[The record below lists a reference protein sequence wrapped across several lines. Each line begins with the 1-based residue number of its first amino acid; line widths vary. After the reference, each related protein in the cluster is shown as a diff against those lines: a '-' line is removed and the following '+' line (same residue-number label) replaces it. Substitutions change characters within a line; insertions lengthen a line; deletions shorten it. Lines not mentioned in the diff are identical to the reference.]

1 MILKI
6 TLNSIKTI
14 VCSCIIAL
22 TFLFSLTINSQEVG
36 QEYLVNPG
44 INTTNA
50 ATSSTPETGVDGS
63 GNFPANLGGW
73 GSGNNGAYAPA
84 NTTVNGNCHSAD
96 RMFKFFKVGGASGQY
111 VTQTVTLP
119 AGNFNWSFWTKW
131 GALVS
136 WDNDGDSTPKF
147 TILTNDDNDASW
159 EVVETVI
166 TTQPTTVDTWE
177 QQTGTYTNDIER
189 QVRIK
194 FSKYGGTQTA
204 PSNLNQLMFIDDVS
218 LNYAGSYTASADDT
232 SLSDLTIDGV
242 TIAGFTSQKS
252 NYDVLL
258 AEGTIVV
265 PTVVATTTSANATNA
280 VTDATSIPG
289 TTSILVT
296 AEDGTTTN
304 TVTINFSVLEVGQEF
319 LVNPSINSATGENS
333 TTPDTG
339 VDGNG
344 NFPANLGGWG
354 TGSGGA
360 YAVSTDLNGD
370 CHSEDRMFKLFKKG
384 DAGGQFITQTVLL
397 PAGTYDWSF
406 YTKWMVLVSWGNTDD
421 YEPTF
426 KIQTY
431 NNEESSWDDLQTV
444 VTTQPTATDTWVQQ
458 IGTFTNSIE
467 RQVRIKFHKY
477 GGLNN
482 ALSNLGEL
490 MFIDDVSLKYKNS
503 SLSLSDEEL
512 MTLSIYPNPAT
523 DHIFVDGV
531 QNIKSIKVYSILG
544 CLEKEVFNTH
554 KIEVSNLASGIY
566 VVKVRNG
573 TNVISKKFIKQ

>member
-1 MILKI
+1 MTK
-6 TLNSIKTI
+6 TNTQNSIKTI
-14 VCSCIIAL
+14 WCNSIIAL
-22 TFLFSLTINSQEVG
+22 TFLFSLTISSQEVG

-44 INTTNA
+44 INTTNVT
-50 ATSSTPETGVDGS
+50 TSSTPETGVDGS

-73 GSGNNGAYAPA
+73 GSGNNGAYATA
-84 NTTVNGNCHSAD
+84 NTTTNGDCHSAD
-96 RMFKFFKVGGASGQY
+96 RMFKMFKVGGSAGQY

-159 EVVETVI
+159 EEVETVI
-166 TTQPTTVDTWE
+166 TTQPTTVDTWV
-177 QQTGTYTNDIER
+177 QQTGTYANDIER

-194 FSKYGGTQTA
+194 FSKYGGTSEA

-218 LNYAGSYTASADDT
+218 LNYASPYSASPDDT

-242 TIAGFTSQKS
+242 TINGFTSTGS
-252 NYDVLL
+252 TYDVLL
-258 AEGTIVV
+258 SEGTTVV

-304 TVTINFSVLEVGQEF
+304 TVTINFSALQVGQEL

-333 TTPDTG
+333 TTPETG
-339 VDGNG
+339 VDGTG

-354 TGSGGA
+354 TGNGGA
-360 YAVSTDLNGD
+360 YAVSASQNGD

-384 DAGGQFITQTVLL
+384 DAGGQFVTQTVLL

-406 YTKWMVLVSWGNTDD
+406 YTKWMTLVSWGNTGDF
-421 YEPTF
+421 EPTF

-431 NNEESSWDDLQTV
+431 NNNSWEDLQVV
-444 VTTQPTATDTWVQQ
+444 VTTQPTTVDTWVQQ
-458 IGTFTNSIE
+458 TGTFTNTVE
-467 RQVRIKFHKY
+467 RQVRIRFHKY
-477 GGLNN
+477 GGVTDN
-482 ALSNLGEL
+482 LSNLGEL
-490 MFIDDVSLKYKNS
+490 MFIDDVSLTYKNS
-503 SLSLSDEEL
+503 SLSISDEKL
-512 MTLSIYPNPAT
+512 MSLSIYPNPASG
-523 DHIFVDGV
+523 IISVNGV
-531 QNIKSIKVYSILG
+531 ENIKSIKIYSILG
-544 CLEKEVFNTH
+544 SLEKEVFNTNQ
-554 KIEVSNLASGIY
+554 IDISELSSGIHLI
-566 VVKVRNG
+566 KIDNG
-573 TNVISKKFIKQ
+573 TVFSKKIIKQ

>member
-1 MILKI
+1 MTK
-6 TLNSIKTI
+6 TNTQNSIKTI
-14 VCSCIIAL
+14 WCNSIIAL
-22 TFLFSLTINSQEVG
+22 TFLLSLTINSQEVG

-44 INTTNA
+44 INTTNVT
-50 ATSSTPETGVDGS
+50 TSSTPETGVDGS

-73 GSGNNGAYAPA
+73 GSGNNGAYATA
-84 NTTVNGNCHSAD
+84 NTTTNGDCHSAD
-96 RMFKFFKVGGASGQY
+96 RMFKMFKVGGSAGQY

-159 EVVETVI
+159 EEVETVI
-166 TTQPTTVDTWE
+166 TTQPTTVDTWV
-177 QQTGTYTNDIER
+177 QQTGTYANDIER

-194 FSKYGGTQTA
+194 FSKYGGTSEA

-218 LNYAGSYTASADDT
+218 LNYASPYSASPDDT

-242 TIAGFTSQKS
+242 TINGFTSTGS
-252 NYDVLL
+252 TYDVLL
-258 AEGTIVV
+258 SEGTTVV

-304 TVTINFSVLEVGQEF
+304 TVTINFSALQVGQEL

-333 TTPDTG
+333 TTPETG
-339 VDGNG
+339 VDGTG

-354 TGSGGA
+354 TGNGGA
-360 YAVSTDLNGD
+360 YAVSASQNGD

-384 DAGGQFITQTVLL
+384 DAGGQFVTQTVLL

-406 YTKWMVLVSWGNTDD
+406 YTKWMTLVSWGNTGDF
-421 YEPTF
+421 EPTF

-431 NNEESSWDDLQTV
+431 NNNSWEDLQVV
-444 VTTQPTATDTWVQQ
+444 VTTQPTTVDTWVQQ
-458 IGTFTNSIE
+458 TGTFTNTVE
-467 RQVRIKFHKY
+467 RQVRIRFHKY
-477 GGLNN
+477 GGVTDN
-482 ALSNLGEL
+482 LSNLGEL
-490 MFIDDVSLKYKNS
+490 MFIDDVSLTYKNS
-503 SLSLSDEEL
+503 SLSISDEKL
-512 MTLSIYPNPAT
+512 MSLSIYPNPASG
-523 DHIFVDGV
+523 IISVNGV
-531 QNIKSIKVYSILG
+531 ENIKSIKIYSILG
-544 CLEKEVFNTH
+544 SLEKEVFNTNQ
-554 KIEVSNLASGIY
+554 IDISELSSGIHLI
-566 VVKVRNG
+566 KIDNG
-573 TNVISKKFIKQ
+573 TVFSKKIIKQ